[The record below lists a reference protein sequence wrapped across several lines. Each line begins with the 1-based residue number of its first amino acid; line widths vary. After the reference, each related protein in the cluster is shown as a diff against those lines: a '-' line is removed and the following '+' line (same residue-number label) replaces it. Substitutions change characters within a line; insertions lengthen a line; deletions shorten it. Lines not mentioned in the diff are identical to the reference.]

1 MNVFRSCF
9 NMTKLDEIKETIK
22 KNKSLVQKE
31 FGVKKI
37 GIFGSYVK
45 NTQKKRSDL
54 DILVDFSRT
63 ISLLKFVKLE
73 NYLKDLLKIKVDL
86 VFAGSLRPEL
96 RETIL
101 NEVIFI

>member
-1 MNVFRSCF
+1 
-9 NMTKLDEIKETIK
+9 MTKLDEIKNTIK

-31 FGVKKI
+31 FGVRKI

-45 NTQKKRSDL
+45 NSQKKRSDL

-73 NYLKDLLKIKVDL
+73 NFLKDLLKIKVDL
-86 VFAGSLRPEL
+86 VFAGSLRPEI
-96 RETIL
+96 RDTIL
-101 NEVIFI
+101 EEVIFI

>member
-1 MNVFRSCF
+1 
-9 NMTKLDEIKETIK
+9 
-22 KNKSLVQKE
+22 LVQKE

-45 NTQKKRSDL
+45 NAQKKRSDL